1 MEQTGNTQSA
11 ASAKVDAYM
20 PLWIGDYLAD
30 TARLTT
36 EQHGAYLLLI
46 MDYWRNGAL
55 PDDPVA
61 LAQIARMPRAAWL
74 RHGTQ
79 LLSYFEKR
87 EGRLYHKR
95 IEREL
100 ESSQTRKKK
109 MVERARKGAQARW
122 KDGEGASNPTAMLE
136 DCPSS
141 SSSTSV
147 QNKNPVARG
156 DKVSFPVP
164 EGVQAETWQ
173 AFVDL
178 RCQKR
183 NPLTAYS
190 ARLVT
195 RKLAALAHMGHEAQA
210 LLETAIERG
219 WSSVFPPDAPDASHA
234 SRRTGSTA
242 AAAWWA
248 SEQGVIAKGRELEL
262 SPRPGEALQEF
273 KARVSARVETL
284 ERGGRT

>member
-1 MEQTGNTQSA
+1 MKQILETTPANP
-11 ASAKVDAYM
+11 AKVDAYM

-61 LAQIARMPRAAWL
+61 LAQIARMPRAEWM
-74 RHGTQ
+74 RHRRA
-79 LLSYFEKR
+79 LLVYFEKR

-100 ESSQTRKKK
+100 ARSRRQRQTAAEKG
-109 MVERARKGAQARW
+109 RKGALARW
-122 KDGEGASNPTAMLE
+122 KQDNAPAMPRPAPGHK
-136 DCPSS
+136 PSS
-141 SSSTSV
+141 PSPASV
-147 QNKNPVARG
+147 QNKTSAASG
-156 DKVSFPVP
+156 DLVFPLP
-164 EGVQAETWQ
+164 EGVQAETWA
-173 AFVDL
+173 AFVDM
-178 RCQKR
+178 RRSKR

-190 ARLVT
+190 AKLVT
-195 RKLAALAHMGHEAQA
+195 RKLAALAHMGHDPQA

-219 WSSVFPPDAPDASHA
+219 WTSVFPPDAPNGP
-234 SRRTGSTA
+234 RRTAHGPG
-242 AAAWWA
+242 AAWWA
-248 SEQGVIAKGRELEL
+248 SEQGIIAKGRELEL
-262 SPRPGEALQEF
+262 SPRPGEAMQEF